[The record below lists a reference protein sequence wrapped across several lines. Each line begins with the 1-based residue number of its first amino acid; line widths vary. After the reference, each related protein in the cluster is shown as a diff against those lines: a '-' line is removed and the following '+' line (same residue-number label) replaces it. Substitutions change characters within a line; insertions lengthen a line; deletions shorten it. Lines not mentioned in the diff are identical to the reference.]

1 MPDCFEPMS
10 ILVAVVE
17 AGSFSAAARQLRM
30 PLATVSR
37 EVGEHYPV
45 RCGYTKCILHA

>member
-1 MPDCFEPMS
+1 
-10 ILVAVVE
+10 
-17 AGSFSAAARQLRM
+17 M